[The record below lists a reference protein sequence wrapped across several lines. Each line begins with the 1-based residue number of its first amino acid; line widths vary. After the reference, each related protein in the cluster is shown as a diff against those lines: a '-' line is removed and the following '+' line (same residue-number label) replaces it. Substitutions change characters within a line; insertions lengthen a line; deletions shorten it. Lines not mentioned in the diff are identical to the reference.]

1 MNRKLSL
8 KSLFLFLIL
17 GVLVACGGSSSSS
30 DGDGDGDNSNDTYSD
45 GNDNEDNSSD
55 DNDNGGNTSSNFD
68 RAAMVENYANNIII
82 PNYQAVVDG
91 ANTWDDSSSIGGY
104 CSAIGTATESAAL
117 ETVLNDWKGLML
129 LVTHIDHH
137 PIGPVTENNN
147 TLLDRIN
154 HYNNHFLNPCL
165 IDQSAYFH
173 VYGGGSSAPA
183 APFGRGV
190 GALEYLLFNTDL
202 TFPQCSSP
210 AKDPF
215 NALSGELK
223 KSIRCDYA
231 EVILQDLIT
240 QAQTIVDLWTTTGG
254 GYKDTEFT
262 QSVYEDAVLKALSDS
277 LFYLEDITKDRK
289 IAASV
294 GIHSDCTAEDISCPE
309 FVESPYTETSFTN
322 VLNNLIAFKEFFNG
336 GTASSGLGFDDL
348 LEGEAGQNGID
359 IANNINSSTDSAIA
373 FVNTI
378 LDSSSNLG
386 ATYHDS
392 LLDQANSLLS
402 GSETGSCVN
411 SYSNYE
417 TIREYTACSLYGYL
431 KEITDELR
439 GPYLIAVG
447 LDLPSSVQ
455 SDND

>member
-1 MNRKLSL
+1 MDSAHKKLFVKFFSTSL
-8 KSLFLFLIL
+8 LL
-17 GVLVACGGSSSSS
+17 GLLASCGGGGGCDDSANT
-30 DGDGDGDNSNDTYSD
+30 GTGETDN
-45 GNDNEDNSSD
+45 
-55 DNDNGGNTSSNFD
+55 NTASNFD
-68 RAAMVENYANNIII
+68 RAAMIENYANNIII
-82 PNYQAVVDG
+82 PSYQSVVDE
-91 ANTWDDSSSIGGY
+91 ANSWDDSSLIGSY
-104 CSAIGTATESAAL
+104 CSVIGTATESAAL
-117 ETVLNDWKGLML
+117 ETALNDWKGLME
-129 LVTHIDHH
+129 LVSYIDHH

-154 HYNNHFLNPCL
+154 HYNNHILNPCL

-173 VYGGGSSAPA
+173 AYGGGNSDPSAPS
-183 APFGRGV
+183 GRGI

-202 TFPQCSSP
+202 SFPQCSSP

-215 NALSGELK
+215 DALSDDLK
-223 KSIRCDYA
+223 KSVRCEYA
-231 EVILQDLIT
+231 EVILHDLIT
-240 QAQTIVDLWTTTGG
+240 QAQTIVDLWTTTDGG
-254 GYKDTEFT
+254 FKNTEFT
-262 QSVYEDAVLKALSDS
+262 QSVYQDAALKALSDS

-294 GIHSDCTAEDISCPE
+294 GIHSDCTAQDISCPE
-309 FVESPYTETSFTN
+309 FVESPYTETSFLN
-322 VLNNLIAFKEFFNG
+322 ILNNLTAFKDFFNG
-336 GTASSGLGFDDL
+336 GTTSSDLGFDDL
-348 LEGEAGQNGID
+348 LEEEAGQNGID

-386 ATYHDS
+386 ASYHDS

-402 GSETGSCVN
+402 ASETGSCVN
-411 SYSNYE
+411 SSSNYE
-417 TIREYTACSLYGYL
+417 SIREYTACSLYGYL

-439 GPYLIAVG
+439 GPYLIAVS

>member
-1 MNRKLSL
+1 M
-8 KSLFLFLIL
+8 
-17 GVLVACGGSSSSS
+17 VAVAVVVAGGGSSS
-30 DGDGDGDNSNDTYSD
+30 GGDNSNDTYSG
-45 GNDNEDNSSD
+45 GNDND
-55 DNDNGGNTSSNFD
+55 GNPSSNYD

-82 PNYQAVVDG
+82 PNYQAVVDA
-91 ANTWDDSSSIGGY
+91 ANAWDDSSSIGSY
-104 CSAIGTATESAAL
+104 CSVIGTASESAAL
-117 ETVLNDWKGLML
+117 ETVLNDWKGLMQ
-129 LVTHIDHH
+129 LVTYIDHH
-137 PIGPVTENNN
+137 PIGPVTDNNN

-173 VYGGGSSAPA
+173 TYGGGSSDPSAPS
-183 APFGRGV
+183 GRGV
-190 GALEYLLFNTDL
+190 GSLEYLLFNTDL
-202 TFPQCSSP
+202 AFPQCSSP

-215 NALSGELK
+215 NALSDESK
-223 KSIRCDYA
+223 KSVRCDYA

-240 QAQTIVDLWTTTGG
+240 QAQTIVDAWTSTGG
-254 GYKDTEFT
+254 GYKNTEFT
-262 QSVYEDAVLKALSDS
+262 QSVYEDAALKALSDS

-289 IAASV
+289 VAASV

-322 VLNNLIAFKEFFNG
+322 VLNNLIAFKDFFNG
-336 GTASSGLGFDDL
+336 GTISSDLGFDDL

-359 IANNINSSTDSAIA
+359 IANNINSSTDAAIA

-378 LDSSSNLG
+378 LDSSSSLG
-386 ATYHDS
+386 PTYHDS

-402 GSETGSCVN
+402 GSETGACVN
-411 SYSNYE
+411 SYSNFE